1 MATELVVTPGG
12 YRPSDMVH
20 KIGADLRLRIL
31 TGRLQGVDA
40 ADSPVADY
48 GSVPRDGGNPAM
60 TPGYALPP
68 GVDTPEGSEPVTP
81 LGRGWIA
88 FAHWT
93 NEDSEHVSSFR
104 STWTVPP
111 EPATRSG
118 QTIFLFLAM
127 QDTIPMT
134 LLPALQWGSS
144 AAGGGEYWSVASW
157 YIGGTTGAVFHGEL
171 VPVNVG
177 DELTGTISL
186 VGRQRAHCD
195 YQCGFE
201 GLPEANLPIFKVR
214 DLSRCG
220 EVLAA
225 YGIKQCTDYPDAS
238 ATGFRNIEI
247 MKGFRRPPLAWNP
260 VNAVTECGQHVVIL
274 SDANPGG
281 EVDVHFRSMEAQ
293 PEPEPAAAE
302 VTTPAETEAV
312 PLVAAAVEE
321 APELELPTEAVAAE
335 AVPEEGEIAPLAA
348 QTIEA
353 IPEAEQEP
361 VVAEAEAVAGEAAP
375 VIAAAVESESEPE
388 QAPDIA
394 EPEASTEPGVDVE
407 VGEAWPFAAEIEELP
422 EPEEVPAMAA
432 AAEESLP
439 ASEEVQPEPATV
451 AATQATPELELMAA
465 VLELAEVQPEPM
477 VAAMEPTPTQPQVT
491 EKSVIPAT
499 LEVNPRIDRLVEIT
513 IHNHSPAG
521 ATSSALEARVT
532 SLEATLDAF
541 ARLIASAGLAQQNGS
556 VDIDVPSRLE
566 RLVELK
572 RSGVLSD
579 EEFAAVKAQVLG
591 VRAQPNGLNAASDRV
606 LR

>member
-1 MATELVVTPGG
+1 MAKNGKGVNPMATELVVTPGG

-31 TGRLQGVDA
+31 TGRLQGVNASDE
-40 ADSPVADY
+40 PVADY
-48 GSVPRDGGNPAM
+48 GSVPRDGANPAM

-93 NEDSEHVSSFR
+93 NEDNEHVSSFR

-118 QTIFLFLAM
+118 QTIFLFVAM

-134 LLPALQWGSS
+134 LLPALQWGPS
-144 AAGGGEYWSVASW
+144 AAGGGDYWSVASW
-157 YIGGTTGAVFHGEL
+157 YVGGTTGAVFHGEL

-177 DELTGTISL
+177 DELTGVISL

-195 YQCGFE
+195 YRCGFE
-201 GLPEANLPIFKVR
+201 GLANADLPVFKVR

-225 YGIKQCTDYPDAS
+225 YGIQQCSDYPDGS
-238 ATGFRNIEI
+238 AMGFRNIEL
-247 MKGFRRPPLAWNP
+247 MKGFRRPALAWQP
-260 VNAVTECGQHVVIL
+260 VNTITECGQHMVIL

-321 APELELPTEAVAAE
+321 APELELATEAVAAE

-361 VVAEAEAVAGEAAP
+361 LVAEAEAEA
-375 VIAAAVESESEPE
+375 
-388 QAPDIA
+388 
-394 EPEASTEPGVDVE
+394 GVDVE
-407 VGEAWPFAAEIEELP
+407 VGEAWPLAAEIEELP

-439 ASEEVQPEPATV
+439 APEELQPEPAVV

-465 VLELAEVQPEPM
+465 VVELAEVQPELM
-477 VAAMEPTPTQPQVT
+477 VAAMEPAPTQPQVT
-491 EKSVIPAT
+491 EKSVAPAT

-572 RSGVLSD
+572 RSGELSD

-591 VRAQPNGLNAASDRV
+591 GRAQPNGLNAASDKV

>member
-31 TGRLQGVDA
+31 TGRLQGVNASDE
-40 ADSPVADY
+40 PVADY
-48 GSVPRDGGNPAM
+48 GSVPRDGANPAM

-93 NEDSEHVSSFR
+93 NEDNEHVSSFR

-118 QTIFLFLAM
+118 QTIFLFVAM

-134 LLPALQWGSS
+134 LLPALQWGPS
-144 AAGGGEYWSVASW
+144 AAGGGDYWSVASW
-157 YIGGTTGAVFHGEL
+157 YVGGTTGAVFHGEL

-177 DELTGTISL
+177 DELTGVISL

-195 YQCGFE
+195 YRCGFE
-201 GLPEANLPIFKVR
+201 GLANADLPVFKVR

-225 YGIKQCTDYPDAS
+225 YGIQQCSDYPDGS
-238 ATGFRNIEI
+238 AMGFRNIEL
-247 MKGFRRPPLAWNP
+247 MKGFRRPALAWQP
-260 VNAVTECGQHVVIL
+260 VNTITECGQHVVIL

-302 VTTPAETEAV
+302 MTTPAETEAV

-321 APELELPTEAVAAE
+321 APELELVTEAVAAE
-335 AVPEEGEIAPLAA
+335 AVSEEGEIAPLAA
-348 QTIEA
+348 QTIED

-361 VVAEAEAVAGEAAP
+361 LVAEAEAEA
-375 VIAAAVESESEPE
+375 
-388 QAPDIA
+388 
-394 EPEASTEPGVDVE
+394 GVDVE
-407 VGEAWPFAAEIEELP
+407 VGEAWPLAAEIEERP
-422 EPEEVPAMAA
+422 EPEEVPAMAS

-439 ASEEVQPEPATV
+439 APEEVQPEPAVV

-465 VLELAEVQPEPM
+465 VVELAPVAAEVQPEPM
-477 VAAMEPTPTQPQVT
+477 MAAMEPAPTQPQVT
-491 EKSVIPAT
+491 EQPVAPAT

-521 ATSSALEARVT
+521 ATSSALEARVS

-556 VDIDVPSRLE
+556 VDMDVTPRLE

-572 RSGVLSD
+572 RSGELSD

-591 VRAQPNGLNAASDRV
+591 GRAQPNGLNAASDKV

>member
-31 TGRLQGVDA
+31 TGRLQGVNASDE
-40 ADSPVADY
+40 PVADY
-48 GSVPRDGGNPAM
+48 GSVPRDGANPAM

-93 NEDSEHVSSFR
+93 NEDNEHVSSFR

-118 QTIFLFLAM
+118 QTIFLFVAM

-134 LLPALQWGSS
+134 LLPALQWGPS
-144 AAGGGEYWSVASW
+144 AAGGGDYWSVASW
-157 YIGGTTGAVFHGEL
+157 YVGGTTGAVFHGEL

-177 DELTGTISL
+177 DELTGVISL

-195 YQCGFE
+195 YRCGFE
-201 GLPEANLPIFKVR
+201 GLANADLPVFKVR

-225 YGIKQCTDYPDAS
+225 YGIQQCSDYPDES
-238 ATGFRNIEI
+238 AMGFRNIEL
-247 MKGFRRPPLAWNP
+247 MKGFRRPALAWQP
-260 VNAVTECGQHVVIL
+260 VNTITECGQHVVIL

-302 VTTPAETEAV
+302 MTTPAETVAV
-312 PLVAAAVEE
+312 PLIAAAVEE
-321 APELELPTEAVAAE
+321 APELELATGAVAAE
-335 AVPEEGEIAPLAA
+335 AVFEEGEIAPLAA

-361 VVAEAEAVAGEAAP
+361 LVAEAEAEA
-375 VIAAAVESESEPE
+375 
-388 QAPDIA
+388 
-394 EPEASTEPGVDVE
+394 GVDVE
-407 VGEAWPFAAEIEELP
+407 VGEAWPLAAEIEERP
-422 EPEEVPAMAA
+422 EPEEVPAMASA
-432 AAEESLP
+432 EEESLP
-439 ASEEVQPEPATV
+439 APEEVQLEPATV
-451 AATQATPELELMAA
+451 AATQATPELELMAGA
-465 VLELAEVQPEPM
+465 VELAEVQPEPM
-477 VAAMEPTPTQPQVT
+477 VAAMEPAPTQPQLT
-491 EKSVIPAT
+491 EKSVAPAT

-521 ATSSALEARVT
+521 AASSALEARVT

-556 VDIDVPSRLE
+556 VDMDVTPRLE

-572 RSGVLSD
+572 RSGELSD

-591 VRAQPNGLNAASDRV
+591 GRAQPNGLNAASDKV

>member
-31 TGRLQGVDA
+31 TGRLQGVNASDE
-40 ADSPVADY
+40 PVADY
-48 GSVPRDGGNPAM
+48 GSVPRDGANPAM

-93 NEDSEHVSSFR
+93 NEDNEHVSSFR

-118 QTIFLFLAM
+118 QTIFLFVAM

-144 AAGGGEYWSVASW
+144 AAGGGDYWSVASW
-157 YIGGTTGAVFHGEL
+157 YVGGTTGAVFHGEL

-177 DELTGTISL
+177 DELTGVISL
-186 VGRQRAHCD
+186 AGRQRAHCD
-195 YQCGFE
+195 YRCGFE
-201 GLPEANLPIFKVR
+201 GLAAADLPVFKVR

-225 YGIKQCTDYPDAS
+225 YGIQQCSDYPDES
-238 ATGFRNIEI
+238 AMGFRNIEL
-247 MKGFRRPPLAWNP
+247 MKGFRRPALAWQP
-260 VNAVTECGQHVVIL
+260 VNTITECGQHVVIL

-312 PLVAAAVEE
+312 PLVAAAVGE
-321 APELELPTEAVAAE
+321 APELELATEGVAAE
-335 AVPEEGEIAPLAA
+335 AVSEEGEIAPLAA

-361 VVAEAEAVAGEAAP
+361 LVAEAEAEAGEAAP

-388 QAPDIA
+388 QAPGIT
-394 EPEASTEPGVDVE
+394 EPEASTEPGVDEATIE
-407 VGEAWPFAAEIEELP
+407 VGEVWPLAAETEERP
-422 EPEEVPAMAA
+422 EPEEVPAVAS

-439 ASEEVQPEPATV
+439 SPEEVQPEPAIV
-451 AATQATPELELMAA
+451 AATQATPELELMAE
-465 VLELAEVQPEPM
+465 VVELAPVAAEVQPEPM
-477 VAAMEPTPTQPQVT
+477 MAAMEPAPTQPQVT
-491 EKSVIPAT
+491 EKSVAPAT

-521 ATSSALEARVT
+521 ATSSALEARV
-532 SLEATLDAF
+532 
-541 ARLIASAGLAQQNGS
+541 
-556 VDIDVPSRLE
+556 
-566 RLVELK
+566 
-572 RSGVLSD
+572 
-579 EEFAAVKAQVLG
+579 
-591 VRAQPNGLNAASDRV
+591 
-606 LR
+606 

>member
-68 GVDTPEGSEPVTP
+68 GADTPEGSEPVTP

-111 EPATRSG
+111 EPATQSG
-118 QTIFLFLAM
+118 QTIFLFMAM

-260 VNAVTECGQHVVIL
+260 VNTVTECGQHMVIL

-293 PEPEPAAAE
+293 PEPEPAVAD

-321 APELELPTEAVAAE
+321 APELELATEAVAAE
-335 AVPEEGEIAPLAA
+335 TVSEEGEIAPLAA
-348 QTIEA
+348 ETIEA
-353 IPEAEQEP
+353 IPETEQEP
-361 VVAEAEAVAGEAAP
+361 LAEAEVEAGEAAP

-388 QAPDIA
+388 QAPDIT
-394 EPEASTEPGVDVE
+394 EPEALTEPGVDVE
-407 VGEAWPFAAEIEELP
+407 EDEAWPFAAEIEELP

-432 AAEESLP
+432 AE
-439 ASEEVQPEPATV
+439 EEVQPEPSTV

-477 VAAMEPTPTQPQVT
+477 VAAMEPAPTQPQVT
-491 EKSVIPAT
+491 EKSVTPAT

-541 ARLIASAGLAQQNGS
+541 ARLIASAGPAQQNGS
-556 VDIDVPSRLE
+556 VDIDVASRLE

>member
-1 MATELVVTPGG
+1 MAAELVVTPGG

-31 TGRLQGVDA
+31 TGRLQGVNASDE
-40 ADSPVADY
+40 PVADY
-48 GSVPRDGGNPAM
+48 GSVPRDGANPAM

-68 GVDTPEGSEPVTP
+68 SVDTPEGSEPVTP

-93 NEDSEHVSSFR
+93 NEDNEHVSSFR

-118 QTIFLFLAM
+118 QTIFLFVAM
-127 QDTIPMT
+127 QDSIPMT
-134 LLPALQWGSS
+134 LLPALQWGPS
-144 AAGGGEYWSVASW
+144 AAGGGDYWSVASW
-157 YIGGTTGAVFHGEL
+157 YVGGTTGAVFHGEL

-177 DELTGTISL
+177 DELTGVISL

-195 YQCGFE
+195 YRCGFE
-201 GLPEANLPIFKVR
+201 GLANADLPVFKVR

-225 YGIKQCTDYPDAS
+225 YGIQQCSDYPDES
-238 ATGFRNIEI
+238 AMGFRNIEL
-247 MKGFRRPPLAWNP
+247 MKGFRRPALAWQP
-260 VNAVTECGQHVVIL
+260 VNTITECGQHVVIL

-302 VTTPAETEAV
+302 MTTPAETEAV

-321 APELELPTEAVAAE
+321 APELELATEAVAAE
-335 AVPEEGEIAPLAA
+335 AVSEEGEIAPLAA

-361 VVAEAEAVAGEAAP
+361 LVAEAEAEA
-375 VIAAAVESESEPE
+375 
-388 QAPDIA
+388 
-394 EPEASTEPGVDVE
+394 GVDVE
-407 VGEAWPFAAEIEELP
+407 VGEAWLFAAETEERP
-422 EPEEVPAMAA
+422 EPEEVPALAA
-432 AAEESLP
+432 VAEETLP
-439 ASEEVQPEPATV
+439 ALEEVQP
-451 AATQATPELELMAA
+451 Q
-465 VLELAEVQPEPM
+465 PM
-477 VAAMEPTPTQPQVT
+477 VAAMELAPTQPQVT
-491 EKSVIPAT
+491 EQSVAPAT

-556 VDIDVPSRLE
+556 VDMDVTPRLE

-572 RSGVLSD
+572 RSGELSD
-579 EEFAAVKAQVLG
+579 EEFAAVKAQVIG
-591 VRAQPNGLNAASDRV
+591 GRAQPNGLNAASDKV

>member
-31 TGRLQGVDA
+31 TGRLQGVNVSDE
-40 ADSPVADY
+40 PVADY
-48 GSVPRDGGNPAM
+48 GSVPRDGANPAM

-93 NEDSEHVSSFR
+93 NEDNEHVSSFR

-118 QTIFLFLAM
+118 QTIFLFVAM

-134 LLPALQWGSS
+134 LLPALQWGPS
-144 AAGGGEYWSVASW
+144 AAGGGDYWSVASW
-157 YIGGTTGAVFHGEL
+157 YVGGTTGAVFHGEL

-177 DELTGTISL
+177 DELTGVISL

-195 YQCGFE
+195 YRCGFE
-201 GLPEANLPIFKVR
+201 GLANADLPVFKVR

-225 YGIKQCTDYPDAS
+225 YGIQQCSDYPDGS
-238 ATGFRNIEI
+238 AMGFRNIEL
-247 MKGFRRPPLAWNP
+247 MKGFRRPALAWQP
-260 VNAVTECGQHVVIL
+260 VNTITECGQHVVIL

-302 VTTPAETEAV
+302 MTTPAETVAV
-312 PLVAAAVEE
+312 PLIAAAVEE
-321 APELELPTEAVAAE
+321 APELELATEAVAAE
-335 AVPEEGEIAPLAA
+335 AVFEEGEIAPLAA

-361 VVAEAEAVAGEAAP
+361 LVAEAEAEA
-375 VIAAAVESESEPE
+375 
-388 QAPDIA
+388 
-394 EPEASTEPGVDVE
+394 GVDVE
-407 VGEAWPFAAEIEELP
+407 VGEAWPLAAEIEERP
-422 EPEEVPAMAA
+422 EPEEVPAMASA
-432 AAEESLP
+432 EEESLP
-439 ASEEVQPEPATV
+439 APEEVQLEPATV
-451 AATQATPELELMAA
+451 AATQATPELELMAGA
-465 VLELAEVQPEPM
+465 VELAEVQPEPM
-477 VAAMEPTPTQPQVT
+477 VAAMEPAPTQPQLT
-491 EKSVIPAT
+491 EKSVAPAT

-556 VDIDVPSRLE
+556 VDMDVTPRLE

-572 RSGVLSD
+572 RSGELSD

-591 VRAQPNGLNAASDRV
+591 GRAQPNGLNAASDKV

>member
-1 MATELVVTPGG
+1 MAAELVVTPGG

-31 TGRLQGVDA
+31 TGRLQGVNASDE
-40 ADSPVADY
+40 PVADY
-48 GSVPRDGGNPAM
+48 GSVPRDGANPAM

-93 NEDSEHVSSFR
+93 NEDNEHVSSFR

-118 QTIFLFLAM
+118 QTIFLFVAM

-134 LLPALQWGSS
+134 LLPALQWGPS
-144 AAGGGEYWSVASW
+144 AAGGGDYWSVASW
-157 YIGGTTGAVFHGEL
+157 YVGGTTGAVFHGEL

-177 DELTGTISL
+177 DELTGVISL

-195 YQCGFE
+195 YRCGFE
-201 GLPEANLPIFKVR
+201 GLANADLPVFKVR

-225 YGIKQCTDYPDAS
+225 YGIQQCSDYPDES
-238 ATGFRNIEI
+238 AMGFRNIEL
-247 MKGFRRPPLAWNP
+247 MKGFRRPALAWQP
-260 VNAVTECGQHVVIL
+260 VNTVTECGQHVVIL

-302 VTTPAETEAV
+302 MTTPAETVAV

-321 APELELPTEAVAAE
+321 APELELATEAVAAE
-335 AVPEEGEIAPLAA
+335 AVSEEGEIAPLAA
-348 QTIEA
+348 QTIED

-361 VVAEAEAVAGEAAP
+361 LVAEAEAEA
-375 VIAAAVESESEPE
+375 
-388 QAPDIA
+388 
-394 EPEASTEPGVDVE
+394 GVDVE
-407 VGEAWPFAAEIEELP
+407 VGEAWPLAAEIEERP
-422 EPEEVPAMAA
+422 KPEEVPAMAS

-439 ASEEVQPEPATV
+439 APEDVQPEPATV
-451 AATQATPELELMAA
+451 AATQATPELELMTG
-465 VLELAEVQPEPM
+465 VVELAEVQPEPM
-477 VAAMEPTPTQPQVT
+477 VAAMELAPTQPQVA
-491 EKSVIPAT
+491 EQSVTPAT

-556 VDIDVPSRLE
+556 VDMDVTPRLE

-572 RSGVLSD
+572 RSGELSD

-591 VRAQPNGLNAASDRV
+591 GRAQPNGLNAASDKV

>member
-1 MATELVVTPGG
+1 MATEMVVTPGG

-20 KIGADLRLRIL
+20 KMGADLRLRIL

-40 ADSPVADY
+40 SDEAIADY
-48 GSVPRDGGNPAM
+48 GSVPRDGANPAL

-93 NEDSEHVSSFR
+93 NEDSERVSAFR

-134 LLPALQWGSS
+134 LLPALQWGPS

-157 YIGGTTGAVFHGEL
+157 YVGGTTGAVFHGEL

-177 DELTGTISL
+177 DELTGAISL

-201 GLPEANLPIFKVR
+201 GLPEANLPVFKVR

-220 EVLAA
+220 EILAA
-225 YGIKQCTDYPDAS
+225 YGIKQCTDYPEAN
-238 ATGFRNIEI
+238 AMGFRNIEL
-247 MKGFRRPPLAWNP
+247 MTGFRRPALAWQP
-260 VNAVTECGQHVVIL
+260 VDAVTECGQHVVIL

-281 EVDVHFRSMEAQ
+281 QVDVHFRPIEAQPQ
-293 PEPEPAAAE
+293 PEPEAAE
-302 VTTPAETEAV
+302 VAAPEETEAV
-312 PLVAAAVEE
+312 PLVAAAVAETL
-321 APELELPTEAVAAE
+321 ELEPATEEGAAEAVAEEGEVTPFAAAAMEAVPEPEQEPLAAE
-335 AVPEEGEIAPLAA
+335 AVPEDAEAA
-348 QTIEA
+348 AASAAAVDSE
-353 IPEAEQEP
+353 PELEP
-361 VVAEAEAVAGEAAP
+361 VLVMTSAEASPASAADEATLDAGEALPLVAATEAPPELEPEFQPMAAEAEP
-375 VIAAAVESESEPE
+375 VS
-388 QAPDIA
+388 
-394 EPEASTEPGVDVE
+394 
-407 VGEAWPFAAEIEELP
+407 
-422 EPEEVPAMAA
+422 
-432 AAEESLP
+432 
-439 ASEEVQPEPATV
+439 
-451 AATQATPELELMAA
+451 
-465 VLELAEVQPEPM
+465 
-477 VAAMEPTPTQPQVT
+477 TQPQVT
-491 EKSVIPAT
+491 ERPVLPAS
-499 LEVNPRIDRLVEIT
+499 LEVHPRIDRLVEIT

-521 ATSSALEARVT
+521 AENGALEARVA

-541 ARLIASAGLAQQNGS
+541 SRLIASIARSQPGAS
-556 VDIDVPSRLE
+556 VDVDVASRLE
-566 RLVELK
+566 QLVQLQ
-572 RSGVLSD
+572 RTGVLSD

-591 VRAQPNGLNAASDRV
+591 GRVEPNGLNVSSERV

>member
-1 MATELVVTPGG
+1 
-12 YRPSDMVH
+12 
-20 KIGADLRLRIL
+20 
-31 TGRLQGVDA
+31 
-40 ADSPVADY
+40 
-48 GSVPRDGGNPAM
+48 
-60 TPGYALPP
+60 
-68 GVDTPEGSEPVTP
+68 
-81 LGRGWIA
+81 
-88 FAHWT
+88 
-93 NEDSEHVSSFR
+93 
-104 STWTVPP
+104 
-111 EPATRSG
+111 
-118 QTIFLFLAM
+118 M

-134 LLPALQWGSS
+134 LLPALQWGPS
-144 AAGGGEYWSVASW
+144 AAGGGDYWSVASW
-157 YIGGTTGAVFHGEL
+157 YVGGTTGAVFHGEL

-177 DELTGTISL
+177 DELTGVISL

-195 YQCGFE
+195 YRCGFE
-201 GLPEANLPIFKVR
+201 GLANADLPVFKVR

-225 YGIKQCTDYPDAS
+225 YGIQQCSDYPDGS
-238 ATGFRNIEI
+238 AMGFRNIEL
-247 MKGFRRPPLAWNP
+247 MKGFRRPALAWQP
-260 VNAVTECGQHVVIL
+260 VNTITECGQHVVIL

-302 VTTPAETEAV
+302 MTTPAETEAV

-321 APELELPTEAVAAE
+321 APELELATEAVAAE
-335 AVPEEGEIAPLAA
+335 AVFEEGEIAPLAA

-361 VVAEAEAVAGEAAP
+361 LVAEAEAEA
-375 VIAAAVESESEPE
+375 
-388 QAPDIA
+388 
-394 EPEASTEPGVDVE
+394 GVDVE
-407 VGEAWPFAAEIEELP
+407 VGEAWPLAAEIEERP
-422 EPEEVPAMAA
+422 EPEEVPAMASA
-432 AAEESLP
+432 EEESLP
-439 ASEEVQPEPATV
+439 APEEVQLEPATV
-451 AATQATPELELMAA
+451 AATQATPELELMAGA
-465 VLELAEVQPEPM
+465 VELAEVQPEPM
-477 VAAMEPTPTQPQVT
+477 VAAMEPAPTQPQLT
-491 EKSVIPAT
+491 EKSVAPAT

-556 VDIDVPSRLE
+556 VDMDVTPRLE

-572 RSGVLSD
+572 RSGELSD

-591 VRAQPNGLNAASDRV
+591 GRAQPNGLNAASDKV